1 MRVYLHGKDGSGWSI
16 DKDRENL
23 LSIFNYCKIPTIGIS
38 LLANY
43 IHSLWWNLFI
53 ETKVHYIK
61 YLTNINA
68 VCSNFIDPQSKYFIL
83 HNEFN
88 IAKKII
94 NKWICPSL
102 KQIKILDRLNL
113 KTFYMPFFID
123 YEFFSSHTGKNS
135 NEICRLYGIPEEL
148 LAGKCVIGSF
158 QRDSLGTDLSKPK
171 FQKNP
176 DGIVE
181 ILKNIDRSKYILLL
195 AGPRRHYI
203 RSQCKKFNIPYYF
216 VGKIVDRD
224 DISINTQSSEAIRD
238 LYQLTDI
245 MICTSVSEGG
255 PKCILESTAS
265 GTLCLSTD
273 VGLAKDFLPASLI
286 SNNINVLGNM
296 IYEYIINKDNFIKFK
311 NDAQEICKN
320 KLCHESRVSFIKRLY
335 NCK

>member
-1 MRVYLHGKDGSGWSI
+1 MRVYLHGKDGGGWSI

-23 LSIFNYCKIPTIGIS
+23 LSIFNDCGIKLTERS
-38 LLANY
+38 LFARN
-43 IHSLWWNLFI
+43 IHSLWWNSFVEAKI
-53 ETKVHYIK
+53 PYIK
-61 YLTNINA
+61 YFTNINA
-68 VCSNFIDPQSKYFIL
+68 VCSNFIDPQSKYFTL

-94 NKWICPSL
+94 NQWICPSL
-102 KQIKILDRLNL
+102 KQAKILDNLNL

-123 YEFFSSHTGKNS
+123 YEFFSSPSGKRN

-158 QRDSLGTDLSKPK
+158 QRDSQGIDLSKPK

-176 DGIVE
+176 DGIIE

-203 RSQCKKFNIPYYF
+203 RSQCERFNIPYYF
-216 VGKIVDRD
+216 VGKIVNND
-224 DISINTQSSEAIRD
+224 DISINTQSSEVIRD

-245 MICTSVSEGG
+245 MVCTSVSEGG

-273 VGLAKDFLPASLI
+273 VGLARDFLPASLV
-286 SNNINVLGNM
+286 SNDMNVLGNM
-296 IYEYIINKDNFIKFK
+296 ISEYIRDKNNFIGFK
-311 NDAQEICKN
+311 NETQAICKN
-320 KLCHESRVSFIKRLY
+320 KLCHEARVSFIKKLY